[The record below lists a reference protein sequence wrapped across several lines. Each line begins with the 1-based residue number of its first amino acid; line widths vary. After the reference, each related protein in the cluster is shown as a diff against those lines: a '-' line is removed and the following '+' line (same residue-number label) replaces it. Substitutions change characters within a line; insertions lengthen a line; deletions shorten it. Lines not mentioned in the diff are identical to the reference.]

1 MFKSNKKHECK
12 ELFGVKNILPEN
24 LQKMYNGSWSK
35 SFYENVFTKINE
47 DVFSVL
53 FSQKYSR
60 PNTPVNIYVSLEILK
75 ENFGLSDEDLLERF
89 HFDNMFLLAL
99 GINNIGD
106 MTISQRAFYYMRSR
120 VVEYDEENKTSL
132 FNMILKD
139 INEDYYKKFGISSKI
154 KRIDSTL
161 IGSNIRRLNRIK
173 LFLEVIRLFLEELS
187 ESKLNLL
194 SDEIKTFKDIAVEN
208 YVYKLGKQETRKKE
222 TEIALDLY
230 KIEMLFKDDDSI
242 NCLESYKKIERV
254 VSEQL
259 KIDENGNI
267 EMKDKTEIKSDSLQS
282 PHDTDAT
289 YRDKGE
295 QAKQGFSI
303 TGVETCEEKN
313 VIQLIDDVI
322 VDKNNKDDSII
333 LEENFDNITSNGT
346 DELIVD
352 GAYMNK
358 NVAEKSEE
366 KGINIITTAIRGKKP
381 DDDKLSSCDFVI
393 EDDKIISCPMG
404 KTPVKTENQDDKIV
418 ACFSNSDC
426 KNCQLNCPIRKNKKK
441 DNVLEFHKSKIFIDK
456 QRQKFGNK
464 EYLEKCRL
472 RPAIEG
478 TMFQLKL
485 HLRNGKS
492 RFRGLVKNR
501 MRANI
506 RAISINFRRVYAY
519 MTQYSFFYLFILKVS
534 IYRKNI
540 TLFFKN
546 CYFFR

>member
-1 MFKSNKKHECK
+1 M
-12 ELFGVKNILPEN
+12 
-24 LQKMYNGSWSK
+24 
-35 SFYENVFTKINE
+35 
-47 DVFSVL
+47 
-53 FSQKYSR
+53 
-60 PNTPVNIYVSLEILK
+60 
-75 ENFGLSDEDLLERF
+75 
-89 HFDNMFLLAL
+89 
-99 GINNIGD
+99 
-106 MTISQRAFYYMRSR
+106 
-120 VVEYDEENKTSL
+120 
-132 FNMILKD
+132 
-139 INEDYYKKFGISSKI
+139 
-154 KRIDSTL
+154 
-161 IGSNIRRLNRIK
+161 
-173 LFLEVIRLFLEELS
+173 FLEELG

-194 SDEIKTFKDIAVEN
+194 SDEIKAFKDIAVEN
-208 YVYKLGKQETRKKE
+208 YVYKLGKEETRKKE
-222 TEIALDLY
+222 TEVALDLY
-230 KIEMLFKDDDSI
+230 KIEMLFKDDESI
-242 NCLESYKKIERV
+242 KCLESYKNIERV

-259 KIDENGNI
+259 KIDENGNV

-295 QAKQGFSI
+295 QAKQGFSL
-303 TGVETCEEKN
+303 TGVETCEEEN
-313 VIQLIDDVI
+313 VIQLIDDII

-393 EDDKIISCPMG
+393 EDDKIVSCPMG

-418 ACFSNSDC
+418 ACFSTSDC

-456 QRQKFGNK
+456 QRRKFGNK
-464 EYLEKCRL
+464 EYLKKCRL

-506 RAISINFRRVYAY
+506 RVISINFRRVYAY
-519 MTQYSFFYLFILKVS
+519 MTQDSFFYLFIFRIS
-534 IYRKNI
+534 ICWKNI
-540 TLFFKN
+540 IPFPKN
-546 CYFFR
+546 CYFFS